1 MYPHAHTISIKIQGE
16 LDYETL
22 KGQLFDLIRQ
32 AHRENLSSILIDLH
46 EVEIV
51 DLTIIKLSNLSRE
64 IINMAENENIPIH
77 DLKRALVISNDHNE
91 MLSLLQTTILNIGP
105 NLRVF
110 QEYQEAVQ
118 WLGLE

>member
-1 MYPHAHTISIKIQGE
+1 MYQHAHTISIKIQGE

-22 KGQLFDLIRQ
+22 KGQLIDLIRQ
-32 AHRENLSSILIDLH
+32 AHRENLSNILIDLH
-46 EVEIV
+46 EAEIV

-77 DLKRALVISNDHNE
+77 DLKRALIISNDHNE
-91 MLSLLQTTILNIGP
+91 MISLLQTTALNIGP

-110 QEYQEAVQ
+110 QDHQEAIE
-118 WLGLE
+118 WLRVE